1 MENLINEKFEKIKEL
16 VNEYDELQRFV
27 SYLEINKNLIGI
39 IQSDYDGPGLNY
51 STYSN
56 RIKKT
61 VISALKNRMAEIS
74 KQFN

>member
-1 MENLINEKFEKIKEL
+1 MNTQFDKIKEL
-16 VNEYDELQRFV
+16 VNEYDEIKRFV
-27 SYLEINKNLIGI
+27 SYLENDKNLIAV

-56 RIKKT
+56 EIKKI